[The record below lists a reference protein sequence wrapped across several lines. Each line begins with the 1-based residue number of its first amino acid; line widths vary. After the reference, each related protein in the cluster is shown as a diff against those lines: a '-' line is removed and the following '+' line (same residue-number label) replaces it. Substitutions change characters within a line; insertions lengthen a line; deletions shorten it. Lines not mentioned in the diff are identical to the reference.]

1 MNVAVAE
8 TLIRWQP
15 HGPYRVAF
23 STRRGGVSEGAFE
36 SLNLGDDLGDEVE
49 NVHENRERLCHA
61 LEIDAGRAT
70 AARQMHGAT
79 IAEADGVGLAA
90 ERSAYAECDALWS
103 DEPGLGMLLV
113 TADCLPIAVVRE
125 DGERP
130 RLAVVHAG
138 WLGLLDGIVDAAVS
152 TLGGGRLSAAIGP
165 AIGPCCYEVDSA
177 LAERFR
183 EAYGSAVVQG
193 RRVDLWQAGEMALRS
208 AGCASIERVNL
219 CTSCH
224 PELFFSHR
232 RDGERTGRQGVIA
245 AIG

>member
-1 MNVAVAE
+1 MTVAE

-15 HGPYRVAF
+15 NGPYRVAF

-36 SLNLGDDLGDEVE
+36 SLNLGDDLGDKAE
-49 NVHENRERLCHA
+49 NVHENRERLCRA
-61 LEIDAGRAT
+61 LELDSARAT
-70 AARQMHGAT
+70 ATRQMHGAA
-79 IAEADGVGLAA
+79 IAEADAAGLSA
-90 ERSAYAECDALWS
+90 EVSVLAECDALWS

-113 TADCLPIAVVRE
+113 TADCLPIAIVRE

-138 WLGLLDGIVDAAVS
+138 WRGLLEGIVEAAVS
-152 TLGGGRLSAAIGP
+152 KLGGGRLSAAIGP
-165 AIGPCCYEVDSA
+165 AIGPCCYEVGTD
-177 LAERFR
+177 LAGRFR

-193 RRVDLWQAGEMALRS
+193 KQLDLWQAGEAALRA
-208 AGCASIERVNL
+208 AGCTSIERVDL

-224 PELFFSHR
+224 SELFFSHR

>member
-1 MNVAVAE
+1 MNVAE

-23 STRRGGVSEGAFE
+23 STRRGGVSEGEFA
-36 SLNLGDDLGDEVE
+36 SLNLGAGTGDDLVK
-49 NVHENRERLCHA
+49 VTENRERLCRA
-61 LEIDAGRAT
+61 LEIDSARAT

-79 IAEADGVGLAA
+79 VSEADAVGLAA
-90 ERSAYAECDALWS
+90 RPEAFAECDALWS
-103 DEPGLGMLLV
+103 DEPGIGMLLV
-113 TADCLPIAVVRE
+113 TADCLPIAIVRE

-177 LAERFR
+177 VAERFR

-208 AGCASIERVNL
+208 AGCASIERVDL